1 MAQHHRAN
9 DKNNDKTP
17 GDLSQGQRGGESHGL
32 EDSMLDTMHM
42 LVSGMSAT
50 ESHP

>member
-9 DKNNDKTP
+9 DKNKMTP
-17 GDLSQGQRGGESHGL
+17 GDLSQGQRGDESHGL
-32 EDSMLDTMHM
+32 EDRMLNTMHM
-42 LVSGMSAT
+42 LVPGMSAT